1 MKPAER
7 SEAIE
12 LLKAKFGHYNI
23 FYITNTEPLS
33 VAQVTDIRIACC
45 ARDVE
50 IRVANKPV
58 IRRALESLN
67 NQLYPERYDSLK
79 GVTAL
84 MFSDSAKE
92 PAVILSDF
100 RKKNP
105 GDKPFLKAALIG
117 EEVFIGDE
125 NLNTLKNIKSKEE
138 LIGEVITLLQSPISR
153 VVSAL
158 TQKAEKDAEG
168 GEEVA
173 EETSEE

>member
-1 MKPAER
+1 MKPAEKR
-7 SEAIE
+7 EAIE
-12 LLKAKFGHYNI
+12 LLKEKFGQYNN
-23 FYITNTEPLS
+23 FYITNTESLS
-33 VAQVTDIRIACC
+33 VAQITEIRSACYDK
-45 ARDVE
+45 DVE
-50 IRVANKPV
+50 MRVAKNTL
-58 IRRALESLN
+58 IRKALESLN
-67 NQLYPERYDSLK
+67 NELYPELYDSLK

>member
-1 MKPAER
+1 MKPAEKR
-7 SEAIE
+7 EAIE
-12 LLKAKFGHYNI
+12 LLKEKFGQYNN
-23 FYITNTEPLS
+23 FYITNTESLS
-33 VAQVTDIRIACC
+33 VAQITEIRRACYDK
-45 ARDVE
+45 DVE
-50 IRVANKPV
+50 MRVAKNTL
-58 IRRALESLN
+58 IRKALESLN
-67 NQLYPERYDSLK
+67 NELYPELYDSLK